1 VVFQTTNA
9 LIRGQNTIQFMNQET
24 IKVNGVR
31 MTLKPYSEK
40 RMKELTAINQEIT
53 DWVNKN
59 LEATIDQVPSDLKGL
74 WWKRKA
80 SILWE
85 SESLPDGFFTSDE
98 FESSLLKDSEEF
110 FTMKRL
116 YL

>member
-1 VVFQTTNA
+1 M
-9 LIRGQNTIQFMNQET
+9 IQQS
-24 IKVNGVR
+24 IKVNGIK
-31 MTLKPYSEK
+31 MNLKPYSEK
-40 RMKELTAINQEIT
+40 GMKGLNAINTEIT
-53 DWVNKN
+53 EWVNKN
-59 LEATIDQVPSDLKGL
+59 LEATIDQVPIELKGD

-80 SILWE
+80 SILWDAE
-85 SESLPDGFFTSDE
+85 KPLPDDFFTSDE

>member
-1 VVFQTTNA
+1 MVFQTTHA
-9 LIRGQNTIQFMNQET
+9 LIRGQNTIQSMNQQT
-24 IKVNGVR
+24 IKVNGVK
-31 MTLKPYSEK
+31 MTLRPYSEK
-40 RMKELTAINQEIT
+40 RMKDLNAINAEIT
-53 DWVNKN
+53 EWVNNN
-59 LEATIDQVPSDLKGL
+59 LEATIDQVPSELKGS

-85 SESLPDGFFTSDE
+85 SETLPDDFFTSDE

-110 FTMKRL
+110 FTMRRL